1 VPFLCDF
8 TKHNKFVADFEV
20 SKMPVPDFQTLMRP
34 VLGQILETPKNSRQ
48 LTENMI
54 EEFSLTKEEQDELVP
69 SGRKTRIIDRVQW
82 VITYLVKA
90 GCAER
95 PSRGFAVATNRGRE
109 LFEQSPEGI
118 NIRTLQAFPEFLD
131 FQTAHQRKASGNDEA
146 SPGSFSA
153 PDQTPEDRIGA
164 AIEEI
169 DADLRDDLLARIHSA
184 SPEFFEQLIV
194 DLMLAMGYGGPGR
207 GERLGKS
214 GDGGIDGIINEDVLG
229 LDIVYLQ
236 AKRYA
241 PTNTIPVS
249 QIREFAGS
257 LDERGALKGVFVTTS
272 SFGQP
277 AVQYAERSPKRLI
290 LIDGERLTSLMV
302 HYGVGVRLVRT
313 IKLQRVD
320 EDYFLVD
327 GS

>member
-1 VPFLCDF
+1 
-8 TKHNKFVADFEV
+8 
-20 SKMPVPDFQTLMRP
+20 MRP
-34 VLGQILETPKNSRQ
+34 ILGQILDTPKNSRQ
-48 LTENMI
+48 LTESMI
-54 EEFSLTKEEQDELVP
+54 DQFSLSAEETNELVP
-69 SGRKTRIIDRVQW
+69 SGRKTRIVDRVQW
-82 VITYLVKA
+82 VVTYLVKA

-95 PSRGFAVATNRGRE
+95 PSRGFALATVRGRE
-109 LFEQSPEGI
+109 LYAQCPEGI
-118 NIRTLQAFPEFLD
+118 NTRTLQVFPEFIA
-131 FQTAHQRKASGNDEA
+131 FQTAHQRKDVNSNVELPD
-146 SPGSFSA
+146 A
-153 PDQTPEDRIGA
+153 PTPSDQTPEDRIEA
-164 AIEEI
+164 AFEEI
-169 DADLRDDLLARIHSA
+169 DTDLRDDLLARVYNA

-241 PTNTIPVS
+241 RENTIQVS

-272 SFGQP
+272 AFGKP
-277 AVQYAERSPKRLI
+277 AIQYAERSPKRLI
-290 LIDGERLTSLMV
+290 LIDGERLTGLMV
-302 HYGVGVRLVRT
+302 RYGVGVRLVRT

-320 EDYFLVD
+320 EDYFLIE
-327 GS
+327 GG